1 MCSMCCEPLLSAT
14 NRTKTNKQKLMCRE
28 GGSKGTGPTPCPPW
42 HVIGRLG
49 VCISIG
55 RSLVAYLSR
64 VFATSAV
71 VRRRAMRVKNPSPSC
86 ASHLLQGML
95 GSCWIHLWKQWR

>member
-1 MCSMCCEPLLSAT
+1 MCLMCCEPLLSAT

-28 GGSKGTGPTPCPPW
+28 GESKGTGPTPCPLW

-55 RSLVAYLSR
+55 ISFSRLCDVGRGAATGDAGEEPFSLLC
-64 VFATSAV
+64 FTSA
-71 VRRRAMRVKNPSPSC
+71 AGH
-86 ASHLLQGML
+86 AG
-95 GSCWIHLWKQWR
+95 